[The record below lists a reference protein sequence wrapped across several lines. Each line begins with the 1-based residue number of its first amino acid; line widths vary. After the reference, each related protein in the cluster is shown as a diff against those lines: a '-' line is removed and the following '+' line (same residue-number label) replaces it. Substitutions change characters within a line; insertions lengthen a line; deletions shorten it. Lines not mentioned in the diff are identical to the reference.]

1 VHWIE
6 EEDEVIV
13 AWVLSVQMWAFHN
26 ITSIQM
32 EGGKSDSKPTHPIS
46 KWVV

>member
-26 ITSIQM
+26 ITS
-32 EGGKSDSKPTHPIS
+32 THPIS